1 MSSPQNGT
9 IFSGEHV
16 TITVS
21 LVDGDSVALDGA
33 AVDAIASYQYIIAT
47 SPYAA
52 TNLISKTI
60 GAGVTLSNTAFTAT
74 VVLDDTDTDDLDGI
88 YYHEAKSTGDDGAEY
103 TSMSGKLVA
112 IKRVL

>member
-1 MSSPQNGT
+1 MTTLQNVMISAGNDA
-9 IFSGEHV
+9 
-16 TITVS
+16 TITIA
-21 LVDGDSVALDGA
+21 LKDADSVALDGA

-74 VVLDDTDTDDLDGI
+74 IVLDDTDTDDLDGI